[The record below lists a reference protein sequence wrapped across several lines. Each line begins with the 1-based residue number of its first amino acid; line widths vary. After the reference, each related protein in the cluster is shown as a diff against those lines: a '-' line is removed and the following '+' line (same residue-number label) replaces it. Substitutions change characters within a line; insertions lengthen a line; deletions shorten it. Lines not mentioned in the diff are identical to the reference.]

1 MEIAIFF
8 SGKDKSQNLASLT
21 KYKLL
26 EFAKDKH
33 ITITNIEF
41 VNVDKI
47 NIDKF
52 LTKYNDV
59 LTEII
64 FCSSNNM
71 DKYFN
76 MVSTKLSNKVIW
88 KNDIILNKSLDF
100 GCILTPKH
108 NMTSIDKYLI
118 DYIKETFFGGKSVF
132 YLIDNF
138 KLTYRKVN
146 DFIIDYDKKLAF
158 NKKLDAVVECKRLIA
173 EKIKI
178 VDIDINRLNQ
188 RKIELETLINTI
200 K

>member
-1 MEIAIFF
+1 MEVAIFF
-8 SGKDKSQNLASLT
+8 SGKDSSQKIASFA
-21 KYKLL
+21 KYRLL

-52 LTKYNDV
+52 LKKYNEV

-64 FCSSNNM
+64 FCYSDNM
-71 DKYFN
+71 IKYFN
-76 MVSTKLSNKVIW
+76 MVSTKLSNAKITLTKV
-88 KNDIILNKSLDF
+88 SVF
-100 GCILTPKH
+100 GAILTK
-108 NMTSIDKYLI
+108 NLYQYLI
-118 DYIKETFFGGKSVF
+118 DYIKDNYFGGKSDF
-132 YLIDNF
+132 YLVDNI

-146 DFIIDYDKKLAF
+146 DFIIDHNEKYVF
-158 NKKLDAVVECKRLIA
+158 VNKSDAIAECKRLIA

-178 VDIDINRLNQ
+178 VDIDISRLNQ
-188 RKIELETLINTI
+188 RKTELENLIKTI